1 MRRFLIP
8 TIAFLASALAFV
20 VAQATHDED
29 PVVLRLGSTTETL
42 SEFEGRFEVAIRSM
56 VASQGTQM
64 TDEIRS
70 QLEGLKLAYL
80 DQRAQEV
87 ALVAEAEERG
97 LEPDPAEVDAQVEQV
112 RANFEDD
119 AAFEEL
125 LSESGIGDE
134 NLLRQLI
141 RENLMIQA
149 LYEEVG
155 ENQEVSDDQLRTA
168 YVNRRDQFARGAQ
181 ACASHI
187 LLESEEDAEAVLAEL
202 EGGADFAEL
211 AAERS
216 TGPSA
221 EQGGDLGCFTRERMV
236 APFADAAFEAE
247 VGTPIGPVET
257 QFGQH
262 VILVRETREAST
274 ASFEEVQDQLRSTL
288 AQEAADAEI
297 GALVDGSGVIT
308 YPDRVPTPEAPQD
321 GAVPEGEAPAGD
333 GGDAENEDAGS
344 SD

>member
-20 VAQATHDED
+20 VAQATHEDD

-56 VASQGTQM
+56 VASQGAQM
-64 TDEIRS
+64 TDQIRG
-70 QLEGLKLAYL
+70 QLEGLKPAYL

-87 ALVAEAEERG
+87 VLVAEAEERG
-97 LEPDPAEVDAQVEQV
+97 LEPDPADVDAQVEQV
-112 RANFEDD
+112 RANLEDD
-119 AAFEEL
+119 AAFEQL

-134 NLLRQLI
+134 TLLRQLI
-141 RENLMIQA
+141 RENLMIQS
-149 LYEEVG
+149 LYQDVRAA
-155 ENQEVSDDQLRTA
+155 QEIGDDELRTA

-187 LLESEEDAEAVLAEL
+187 LLETVEDAEAVLGEL
-202 EGGADFAEL
+202 EAGADFAEL

-221 EQGGDLGCFTRERMV
+221 EQGGDLGCFTRDRMV
-236 APFADAAFEAE
+236 APFAEAAFEAE
-247 VGTPIGPVET
+247 VGTPVGPVET

-262 VILVRETREAST
+262 VILVREKRDAST
-274 ASFEEVQDQLRSTL
+274 ASFEEVQEQLRSTL
-288 AQEAADAEI
+288 VQEATDREV

-308 YPDRVPTPEAPQD
+308 YPDRIPAPEPPQD
-321 GAVPEGEAPAGD
+321 GAANGDAAPSSEGEGAASGD
-333 GGDAENEDAGS
+333 
-344 SD
+344 